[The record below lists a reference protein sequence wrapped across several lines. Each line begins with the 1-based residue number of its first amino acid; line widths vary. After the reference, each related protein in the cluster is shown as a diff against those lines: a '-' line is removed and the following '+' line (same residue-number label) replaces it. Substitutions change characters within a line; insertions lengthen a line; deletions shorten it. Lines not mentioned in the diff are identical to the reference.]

1 MVTEQ
6 PIDSARTPYVS
17 PERRAR
23 QEARRAREI
32 ELALAAGDYEAA
44 EWLRQAEFDNEL
56 SEEEARQI
64 VEEIEASKP
73 YKTITLEESDAE
85 MDALYPEDVVFWNRL
100 YELIPNWHDLRVRSA
115 IGAPAYFAMVQKVAE
130 EFPEASF
137 LFEEDLPA

>member
-6 PIDSARTPYVS
+6 PTDSVQTPYVS

-32 ELALAAGDYEAA
+32 ELALAAGDHQAA
-44 EWLRQAEFDNEL
+44 EWLRQAEFDNEF
-56 SEEEARQI
+56 SEAEARQI

-73 YKTITLEESDAE
+73 QKTVTAEESNAE

-100 YELIPNWHDLRVRSA
+100 YELIPNWDDIHIRSA
-115 IGAPAYFAMVQKVAE
+115 IGTPEYFAVVEKVAE
-130 EFPEASF
+130 EFPEASY
-137 LFEEDLPA
+137 LFDDDIPS